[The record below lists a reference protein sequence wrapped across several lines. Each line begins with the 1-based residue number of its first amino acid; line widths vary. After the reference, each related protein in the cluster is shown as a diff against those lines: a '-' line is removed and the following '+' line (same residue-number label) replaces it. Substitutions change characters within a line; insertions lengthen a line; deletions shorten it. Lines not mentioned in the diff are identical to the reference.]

1 MMTLRTSWRLLPS
14 NKTLYPTHMVAS
26 VMVTAASP
34 SRPVEVLLS
43 VSLALLNPLS
53 AASTGLA
60 INKEERTGQSYSFLV
75 PPGGREWVTR
85 RVSRHWGSAGMP
97 VLAWRYR

>member
-1 MMTLRTSWRLLPS
+1 MMTLRMSWRLLPS

-43 VSLALLNPLS
+43 VSLALSL
-53 AASTGLA
+53 
-60 INKEERTGQSYSFLV
+60 FLL
-75 PPGGREWVTR
+75 G
-85 RVSRHWGSAGMP
+85 AGNG
-97 VLAWRYR
+97 

>member
-1 MMTLRTSWRLLPS
+1 MMTLRIPCRLLPS

-26 VMVTAASP
+26 VIMVTAASP

-53 AASTGLA
+53 AASARLSLTS
-60 INKEERTGQSYSFLV
+60 KRGQSSHTLFFHHCSSWG
-75 PPGGREWVTR
+75 PGMGNAPRITAL
-85 RVSRHWGSAGMP
+85 G
-97 VLAWRYR
+97 